1 MQMCVS
7 QFQQE
12 KKENSELLEQSLLQS
27 QLMMQ
32 NSVGNMSTYYEEGM
46 ESSAYSEECDGE
58 DEESKNSSVTSV

>member
-1 MQMCVS
+1 M
-7 QFQQE
+7 
-12 KKENSELLEQSLLQS
+12 EQSLLQS